1 VGQRD
6 WYVHIIYYINKVA
19 YIHIQIGYV
28 HFTGIWKA
36 MGNSKSDIVKLVDS
50 NPELGTKKI
59 RGGFLRIQGT
69 W

>member
-1 VGQRD
+1 MQTYPR
-6 WYVHIIYYINKVA
+6 IILICHLY
-19 YIHIQIGYV
+19 IGYV

-36 MGNSKSDIVKLVDS
+36 LGNSKSDIVKMVDS